1 MRKFT
6 DRTLLFFLVDTA
18 LGVSV
23 YVVCNGIRLAG
34 LASLWL
40 HSSSVLDTRKRTK
53 GGKGNMAAIMQLI
66 DSIRATRQ
74 ANASRPL
81 IDKIDKRTV
90 EKAWKLMDKVVNLC
104 ANRRMNLKNSPPFIL
119 DILPDTYQHLRKIF
133 KNYESSIVFLNES
146 EYFKIFME
154 NLLNKCKQTTQLF
167 REAKDRIYDE
177 TSQYR
182 RSLTKLSL
190 IFSHMLAELKA
201 LFPDGWYAGDSY
213 RVTKSEAADF
223 WSRSFGTRYEC
234 G

>member
-1 MRKFT
+1 MDAIQR
-6 DRTLLFFLVDTA
+6 LVE
-18 LGVSV
+18 
-23 YVVCNGIRLAG
+23 
-34 LASLWL
+34 
-40 HSSSVLDTRKRTK
+40 
-53 GGKGNMAAIMQLI
+53 
-66 DSIRATRQ
+66 SIRSTRQ

-81 IDKIDKRTV
+81 IDRIDKRTV

-201 LFPDGWYAGDSY
+201 LFPEGWYAGDSY
-213 RVTKSEAADF
+213 RVTKSEAAEF
-223 WSRSFGTRYEC
+223 WLRSFGTR
-234 G
+234 

>member
-1 MRKFT
+1 
-6 DRTLLFFLVDTA
+6 
-18 LGVSV
+18 
-23 YVVCNGIRLAG
+23 
-34 LASLWL
+34 
-40 HSSSVLDTRKRTK
+40 
-53 GGKGNMAAIMQLI
+53 MAAIGPKSIMQQLML
-66 DSIRATRQ
+66 SIRTRQ
-74 ANASRPL
+74 SANASKPL

-133 KNYESSIVFLNES
+133 KNYETNIAFLNES

-213 RVTKSEAADF
+213 RVTKTEATEF
-223 WSRSFGTRYEC
+223 WSRSFGTRCVFICSYMYILEHIVKC
-234 G
+234 VCNLLLCYNDKYYPIADTCVTQ